1 MSRLAVALVLLP
13 FALNSF
19 AETRL
24 DGEFIQGSLVIGS
37 TDPGNK
43 AEFDGR
49 EIRVSETGIFL
60 IGFNRDEAE
69 RVSLVVTQPDGTVE
83 DRVINVAARQY
94 EIDKVEGVP
103 QETVTPR
110 PEDLERIRKDTAMIV
125 SARSKDDPR
134 TDFTAGFSWPA
145 QGRISGVYGSQ
156 RIYNGEPRRPH
167 YGLDIAAPIG
177 TPVVAPAPGIVTLA
191 QSDMFYSGGTIII
204 DHGHGLSSS
213 LLHLSKVLIEVGAI
227 VQQGQKVGEIGM
239 SGRANGPH
247 LDWRIN
253 LFNRRLDPRLLFDD
267 PNPLGGT
274 P

>member
-94 EIDKVEGVP
+94 EIDKVCKVAGGDRRQRE
-103 QETVTPR
+103 
-110 PEDLERIRKDTAMIV
+110 L
-125 SARSKDDPR
+125 R
-134 TDFTAGFSWPA
+134 TGRRFEHQSTKPDHRRAGT
-145 QGRISGVYGSQ
+145 
-156 RIYNGEPRRPH
+156 E
-167 YGLDIAAPIG
+167 
-177 TPVVAPAPGIVTLA
+177 
-191 QSDMFYSGGTIII
+191 
-204 DHGHGLSSS
+204 
-213 LLHLSKVLIEVGAI
+213 
-227 VQQGQKVGEIGM
+227 
-239 SGRANGPH
+239 
-247 LDWRIN
+247 
-253 LFNRRLDPRLLFDD
+253 LF
-267 PNPLGGT
+267 G
-274 P
+274 